1 MYKMSGYH
9 LSDYLYIMPDYDQ
22 KQYNIQKSSA
32 EKMKKH
38 TDSQFVMY
46 QSIDTKEYM
55 EEESWKRRA
64 RNS

>member
-1 MYKMSGYH
+1 
-9 LSDYLYIMPDYDQ
+9 MPDYDQ